1 MDFMS
6 KLFLFISGKW
16 FEIAGTDDPE
26 ILKAEVCHAIEKKIT
41 FRVEFE

>member
-1 MDFMS
+1 MS

-26 ILKAEVCHAIEKKIT
+26 ILRTEVMHALEKNIT
-41 FRVEFE
+41 FRVEFNS